1 MTKVALETVDA
12 VRRRL
17 AVEIPAGDVTA
28 EIDRA
33 YDQLRRKARVPG
45 FRQGRAPRSVL
56 ERMFGDQVRADVF
69 GRLVSES
76 YAEAVREQRIEPVGQ
91 PEIVTEH
98 AEPGAALRYSA
109 TVEVRPDVVA
119 SGYTGLAA
127 ERPLRPTTDVDVDQ
141 FVEGL
146 RQEQARLVPIEDRRV
161 AQRGDVATI
170 DYEARSGGKLVGR
183 GERRLVTVGGE
194 PTDGPGAHL
203 DGVEI
208 GASASFDV
216 DYPAEHS
223 NPELAGQ
230 RVSFQAVITALGSRQ
245 VPALDDA
252 FAKQVADLENFD
264 ALRARVREQL
274 EAAARRDAESSL
286 RSALIARLVTSHEFD
301 VPHAMVERRT
311 EALVEEV
318 LDGLG
323 PRRPP
328 ASREDEVRV
337 RLRAELEARAREQV
351 KAGLV
356 LDAIAA
362 QEHLEVDD
370 DEIEARIDRLAEAAG
385 KARERVRAL
394 YQDDAARALLRGRL
408 LQERA
413 IELVVERAAI
423 TDVEPASGVAGVA
436 GNG

>member
-33 YDQLRRKARVPG
+33 YEQLRRKARVPG

-76 YAEAVREQRIEPVGQ
+76 YAEALREQQIDPVGQ

-98 AEPGAALRYSA
+98 AEPGAPLRYSA

-119 SGYTGLAA
+119 SGYNGLAA
-127 ERPLRPTTDVDVDQ
+127 ERPLRPTTDADVDQ

-146 RQEQARLVPIEDRRV
+146 RQEQARLVPIDDRRV

-170 DYEARSGGKLVGR
+170 DYEARIGGKLVGR
-183 GERRLVTVGGE
+183 GEKRLVTIGGE

-208 GASASFDV
+208 GTRASFDV
-216 DYPAEHS
+216 DYPAQHA

-230 RVSFQAVITALGSRQ
+230 HVSFQAVITALAARE

-252 FAKQVADLENFD
+252 FARQVADLENLG

-274 EAAARRDAESSL
+274 EAAARRDADSSV
-286 RSALIARLVTSHEFD
+286 RSALIARLVSSHAFD

-328 ASREDEVRV
+328 ASREDEVRA

-370 DEIEARIDRLAEAAG
+370 GEIEARIDRLAEAAG

-394 YQDDAARALLRGRL
+394 YEDGAARALLRSRL

-413 IELVVERAAI
+413 VELVVERAAV